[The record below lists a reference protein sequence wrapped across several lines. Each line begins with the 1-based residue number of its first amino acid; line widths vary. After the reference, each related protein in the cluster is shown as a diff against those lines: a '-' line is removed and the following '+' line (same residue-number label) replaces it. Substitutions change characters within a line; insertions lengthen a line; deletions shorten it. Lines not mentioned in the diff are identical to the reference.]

1 MEREGEAETTLLRK
15 PCPATTPPG
24 SKRRGDGLPGRY
36 ILAQW
41 NLFHDCQ
48 RCKSLL
54 RPAGGG
60 NRHRSHPSPLTRLL
74 RPWPQETK
82 RTRPSSCIP
91 PSIHFIERKAP
102 WPPPTHPL
110 ISASAHQRIS
120 ASAHQRISAS
130 AHQRISA
137 SAHQRISA
145 SAHQRISASAH
156 QRISASAHQRIS
168 ASAHQRIS
176 ASAHQRN
183 PLLVERIAP
192 WPPPSRPTSPSSEPA
207 RPPWSPLLS
216 SIRSTCL
223 SFGGRFIT

>member
-1 MEREGEAETTLLRK
+1 MGCRCAIFWRSGICSTVVSGANR
-15 PCPATTPPG
+15 CCTPPG
-24 SKRRGDGLPGRY
+24 EVTGIEASLTP
-36 ILAQW
+36 LASYSCLAALAARDER
-41 NLFHDCQ
+41 NPT
-48 RCKSLL
+48 KLL
-54 RPAGGG
+54 
-60 NRHRSHPSPLTRLL
+60 H
-74 RPWPQETK
+74 
-82 RTRPSSCIP
+82 
-91 PSIHFIERKAP
+91 PSIHPFHPKKNTLP
-102 WPPPTHPL
+102 TPHPPPHPL
-110 ISASAHQRIS
+110 
-120 ASAHQRISAS
+120 
-130 AHQRISA
+130 ISA

-192 WPPPSRPTSPSSEPA
+192 WPPPSRSTSPSSEPA